1 MSRRAAIQPVVLL
14 ALLALLALA
23 CQTLTGPGPRPTQA
37 PQPQPTPVALTDSPT
52 DRIAY
57 LGHDGNLYTI
67 DRNGG
72 AQSAITKDAGERNG
86 QTITY
91 SQPTWSPDGRRLA
104 YVHTIQDGDGD
115 LVEARVVSVA
125 PGGSDAAQA
134 FTSQSETPFYL
145 YWSPDGE
152 NIAFLSSSP
161 AAPDL
166 SLWLAPV
173 RAGESVASRVIDRGA
188 PYYWAW
194 APDGHALL
202 AHVGGDQRLNDDA
215 RLTRHTL
222 TSQSDPANLPYRPTT
237 FQAPAWSP
245 DGRHVLF
252 AAASD
257 DGADALLLADE
268 DGNQQQPLTT
278 YEGAI
283 AFAWS
288 PRGDHV
294 AYVTTEDPSPIT
306 LGPLYVIVA
315 QSGAVQR
322 RITQGPVLA
331 FYWAPDGERLA
342 YVALADG
349 SNGGKDASPRQQ
361 GQLRFN
367 LVVADIATNQRAIVA
382 AFTPTQAYLRSVLPF
397 FDQYIRSTTPWSPD
411 SQRLVYSASDDAGL
425 PGIYVVDVSTA
436 SGGAEP
442 KRVADGVLAYWSFK

>member
-1 MSRRAAIQPVVLL
+1 MSRRAAVQPVVLL
-14 ALLALLALA
+14 VLLALLALA
-23 CQTLTGPGPRPTQA
+23 CQTLTGPGPRPTQG
-37 PQPQPTPVALTDSPT
+37 PQPTPVVVTDNPIG
-52 DRIAY
+52 RIAY

-67 DRNGG
+67 DRTGG
-72 AQSAITKDAGERNG
+72 SRSAITQDAGERDG

-104 YVHTIQDGDGD
+104 YVHTIQDEDGD
-115 LVEARVVSVA
+115 LVEAGVYSVA
-125 PGGSDAAQA
+125 PDGSSVAQA
-134 FTSQSETPFYL
+134 FTSESEVPFYL
-145 YWSPDGE
+145 YWSPDGAS
-152 NIAFLSSSP
+152 IAFLSSS
-161 AAPDL
+161 AGASDL
-166 SLWLAPV
+166 NLWLAPV
-173 RAGESVASRVIDRGA
+173 HDGVSAASRVIDRGA

-202 AHVGGDQRLNDDA
+202 AHVGGDRRDNEAA

-222 TSQSDPANLPYRPTT
+222 TGQTDAADLPYRPTT

-257 DGADALLLADE
+257 DGADVLFLADE

-288 PRGDHV
+288 PRGEHV
-294 AYVTTEDPSPIT
+294 AYVTTDDPGPIT
-306 LGPLYVIVA
+306 LGPLYIIAV
-315 QSGAVQR
+315 QSGAPGDAPR

-342 YVALADG
+342 YLSVADG
-349 SNGGKDASPRQQ
+349 SNEGRDASLRPQ
-361 GQLRFN
+361 GDLRFN
-367 LVVADIATNQRAIVA
+367 LVVADIAANRRAIVA
-382 AFTPTQAYLRSVLPF
+382 TFTPTQAYLRSVLPF

-411 SQRLVYSASDDAGL
+411 GRSLVYSASDDVGL
-425 PGIYVVDVSTA
+425 PGIYVVEVD
-436 SGGAEP
+436 GGEP
-442 KRVADGVLAYWSFK
+442 RRVADGVLAFWSFK